1 MYEERKNFGLRDII
15 IQILFV
21 VLFIFILIWLF
32 PTKGYLKNN
41 TVTKDELSDSLQV
54 LYGQAFANNVDS
66 MRVAATGYFT
76 VERLPKNVGD
86 SVTLTLGEM
95 LDKRLVL
102 PFKDSNNQ
110 ACDSEKSFVTLT
122 KMDNE
127 YQMKVQLSCSDY
139 SDYIISYI
147 GCYGYCD
154 KDLCN
159 QQTTTKPVV
168 NKPSNNKPSEN
179 KPNPQ
184 PVSKTY
190 TYEYRKTWQN
200 EWSDWSPWSNWST
213 TKVTSD
219 NNTRVEIDTR
229 QEIVGYNQVST
240 IIGYRDVVTYETKV
254 IPGGAVGTYT
264 DVKDATKVSSGSG
277 YYTDWTYQGYVTSQ
291 YALSTAV
298 KDNSTVKYEYVS
310 DKTTIDCS
318 NVCKNVTTYTYKK
331 YTRSYQSGSASY
343 TCPSGY
349 TLNGTKCSK
358 TFTVNSSS
366 QTIKVPV
373 TKSEP
378 IYGYVDGSPIYK
390 SVTYYRYTKR
400 TLIKEA
406 GSDVKWSKSD
416 NDTELLNN
424 GYVKTGNYQEVK

>member
-1 MYEERKNFGLRDII
+1 MYEERRNFGLRDVI

-41 TVTKDELSDSLQV
+41 TVTKDELKDSLQV
-54 LYGQAFANNVDS
+54 LYGQAFANNIDS
-66 MRVAATGYFT
+66 MREAATGYFT
-76 VERLPKNVGD
+76 SERLPKNVGD

-154 KDLCN
+154 KDLC
-159 QQTTTKPVV
+159 QQQTTKPVA
-168 NKPSNNKPSEN
+168 NQTTNN
-179 KPNPQ
+179 NPK
-184 PVSKTY
+184 PVSTTY

-200 EWSDWSPWSNWST
+200 EWSDWSDWSEWST
-213 TKVTSD
+213 TKTAS
-219 NNTRVEIDTR
+219 NSNTRVEIKTEPVFD
-229 QEIVGYNQVST
+229 GYNQVYS
-240 IIGYRDVVTYETKV
+240 IIGYKDVTVYETQTV
-254 IPGGAVGTYT
+254 GGGSVGTYT
-264 DVKDATKVSSGSG
+264 DVIDATKSTSGSG
-277 YYTDWTYQGYVTSQ
+277 HYTDWAYQGYVTSQ

-298 KDNSTVKYEYVS
+298 GENSTIKYEYVS
-310 DKTTIDCS
+310 DKTTVDCS

-331 YTRSYQSGSASY
+331 YTRSYVSGGTNY

-349 TLNGTKCSK
+349 TLSGTKCSK
-358 TFTVNSSS
+358 TYTVNSTA
-366 QTIKVPV
+366 QTVQVPV

-378 IYGYVDGSPIYK
+378 IYGYVNGSARYK
-390 SVTYYRYTKR
+390 NVTYYRYMTR
-400 TLIKEA
+400 TLVKEA
-406 GSDVKWSKSD
+406 GSDTKWSQSS
-416 NDTELLNN
+416 NDTNLLNN
-424 GYVKTGNYQEVK
+424 GYVKTGNYKEVK